1 MDTSFKEAVTS
12 TTGKWAIG
20 MGLLFIVI
28 MDTLSIILNDI
39 NFFVVSFHVGAVG
52 LVLGFGIGMKRE
64 GLM

>member
-1 MDTSFKEAVTS
+1 MDTSFKEAITS

-20 MGLLFIVI
+20 MAALFILT
-28 MDTLSIILNDI
+28 MDILAIVTNDV
-39 NFFVVSFHVGAVG
+39 NFFVVSFHVGTVG